1 MKTKIAVLLIVIP
14 LVSVFAQTENVQPQ
28 PQSTEI
34 QTPAQTERPQTAAEE
49 TRAVARSRREA
60 PREDALVLFRQGNYT
75 RAAEV
80 CLEELQSS
88 TRTRTQRL
96 DSYVVLCWSL
106 LQADRF
112 RDVIRYG
119 EEGLRLNVN
128 DARLIFTMCE
138 AYFALKEYQN
148 ALEFAQRYVR
158 VAPTGDKLPQV
169 YNYMGQIFL
178 QWKEYYHAVTAFSTS
193 VSINPN
199 AGAVWASLGTAKE
212 NLKDVKGAREAYRRA
227 LNLQSYNQTAQKG
240 MARLDRAAGADR

>member
-1 MKTKIAVLLIVIP
+1 MRTKIAVLLIVIP
-14 LVSVFAQTENVQPQ
+14 LVSVFAQTENVQPADL
-28 PQSTEI
+28 
-34 QTPAQTERPQTAAEE
+34 QTPARTERPREAAAGEP
-49 TRAVARSRREA
+49 AAGARSRREA
-60 PREDALVLFRQGNYT
+60 PREDALVLFRQGNYA

-80 CLEELQSS
+80 CLEELQSP

-128 DARLIFTMCE
+128 DVRLIFTMCE

-148 ALEFAQRYVR
+148 ALEFA
-158 VAPTGDKLPQV
+158 
-169 YNYMGQIFL
+169 
-178 QWKEYYHAVTAFSTS
+178 
-193 VSINPN
+193 
-199 AGAVWASLGTAKE
+199 KE

-227 LNLQSYNQTAQKG
+227 LSLQSYNETAREG

>member
-1 MKTKIAVLLIVIP
+1 MRTKIAVLLIVIP

-28 PQSTEI
+28 PTEI

-80 CLEELQSS
+80 CLEELQSP

-128 DARLIFTMCE
+128 DVRLIFTMCE

-178 QWKEYYHAVTAFSTS
+178 QWKEYYHAVTAFATS
-193 VSINPN
+193 VSINPH

-227 LNLQSYNQTAQKG
+227 LSLQSYNETAREG
-240 MARLDRAAGADR
+240 MARLDRAAGAGR